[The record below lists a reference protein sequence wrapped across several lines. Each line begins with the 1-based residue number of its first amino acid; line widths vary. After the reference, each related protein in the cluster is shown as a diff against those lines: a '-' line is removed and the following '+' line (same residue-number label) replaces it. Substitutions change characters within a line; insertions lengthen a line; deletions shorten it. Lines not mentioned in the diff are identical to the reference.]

1 MKHENT
7 QISKPPTNYIAW
19 RHTLVLTL
27 TGLAVFAVALTPSES
42 WSPAWGNF
50 FGAAAVA
57 IGGLL
62 ATLNSYDLG
71 KKETGAASWAFIVVG
86 GFAIAGASSQAALA
100 PACC

>member
-1 MKHENT
+1 MKYESTNINT
-7 QISKPPTNYIAW
+7 SSTKPLAW

-27 TGLAVFAVALTPSES
+27 TGLAVFTVAVLPNET

-62 ATLNSYDLG
+62 ATLHAYDVG
-71 KKETGAASWAFIVVG
+71 KRETGAASWAFIVVG
-86 GFAIAGASSQAALA
+86 GFAIAGASLQSALA
-100 PACC
+100 PPCC